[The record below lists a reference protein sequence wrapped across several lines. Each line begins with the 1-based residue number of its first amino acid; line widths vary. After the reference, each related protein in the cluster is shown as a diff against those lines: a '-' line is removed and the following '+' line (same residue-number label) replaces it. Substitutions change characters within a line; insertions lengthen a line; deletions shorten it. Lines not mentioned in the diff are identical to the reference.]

1 MAEDSQGN
9 DYQGMKPYIIPIL
22 FTWLSLLI
30 ALAYVNNGGWHS
42 TEHERNG
49 DWYWGYA
56 DTLATDGK
64 YQNCAPQPDSIR
76 CATPLPDRAY
86 RLPGY
91 PIFLAGVLLI
101 VSDNPVPIAKALQAV
116 MVAGVVYIMVS
127 LIQRIDSRRWVIVSG
142 GVVMLGARQVYYN
155 APLAQTETLFM
166 FVLVIFAQAFLVSRW
181 KLAGVLW
188 GLSLLIRTS
197 LIFATPFLLFLM
209 PRKAIARFSVC
220 VVLVLIPYTVRNFAV
235 LGVFAPFGTNGGMNI
250 KAGHNAESYATG
262 QFTNPDDLADWSDF
276 VGLNEVAQDRAL
288 RVSGVD
294 YIKSHLAELPVA
306 TLRKLWAS
314 IELEGVLLVIVWC
327 IVGILKWRATDGQPI
342 GETDRRAIVGSS
354 H

>member
-1 MAEDSQGN
+1 MTRFL
-9 DYQGMKPYIIPIL
+9 IPIV
-22 FTWLSLLI
+22 FAWLSLLI

-42 TEHERNG
+42 TEHERSG

-56 DTLATDGK
+56 DTLAADGK
-64 YQNCAPQPDSIR
+64 YQNCTPQPDSIR

-101 VSDNPVPIAKALQAV
+101 APDNPVQMAKAIQAV

-127 LIQRIDSRRWVIVSG
+127 LIQRIDSRQWVAIAG
-142 GVVMLGARQVYYN
+142 GVAMLGARQVYYN

-166 FVLVIFAQAFLVSRW
+166 FVLVIFAQAFLVRRW

-188 GLSLLIRTS
+188 GVSLLIRTS
-197 LIFATPFLLFLM
+197 LIFATPFLLLLI

-220 VVLVLIPYTVRNFAV
+220 VVLVLIPYTVRNFIV
-235 LGVFAPFGTNGGMNI
+235 LDTLAPFGTNGGMNV

-262 QFTNPDDLADWSDF
+262 QFTNPDDLADWQTFS
-276 VGLNEVAQDRAL
+276 GLNEVAQDKAL
-288 RVSGVD
+288 RASGID
-294 YIKSHLAELPVA
+294 YLKSHLAELPAA
-306 TLRKLWAS
+306 TLRKIWAS
-314 IELEGVLLVIVWC
+314 MELEGVLLVIVWC

-342 GETDRRAIVGSS
+342 GEIDRRAIVGGS